1 MAQLATAEEI
11 TILASIRR
19 KDPFAKIDVILVGT
33 LSASAIF
40 SLLKLSER

>member
-1 MAQLATAEEI
+1 MALLVTVEEI

-19 KDPFAKIDVILVGT
+19 KDPFARIDMTLVVI